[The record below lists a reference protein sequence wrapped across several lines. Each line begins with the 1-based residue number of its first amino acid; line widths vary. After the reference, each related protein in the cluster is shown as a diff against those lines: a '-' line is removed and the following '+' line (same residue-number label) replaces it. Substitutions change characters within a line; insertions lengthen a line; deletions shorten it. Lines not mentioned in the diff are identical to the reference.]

1 MKTATLLSLIF
12 TLTVSI
18 NVHASETQSGK
29 HFVADSQSQMSAL
42 CLAALES
49 EQAVLDKARQLKIS
63 RRQAARVTCNDMRIT
78 DFARNHSNYDIDAS
92 TIATVQ

>member
-1 MKTATLLSLIF
+1 MKITTSLVPILAFIF
-12 TLTVSI
+12 SM
-18 NVHASETQSGK
+18 NVYAGETQNDK
-29 HFVADSQSQMSAL
+29 HFVADSQNQMSEL

-78 DFARNHSNYDIDAS
+78 DFARSHSNYDIDAS